1 MQIDQVAPRVI
12 TTIENHI
19 AHVRMARPEK
29 MNAIDMAM
37 FAGLV
42 AAGEEIAQNS
52 DVRAIVLSGDGR
64 GFCAGIDVS
73 VLGGIGGTVQDITER
88 THADCNIFQRA
99 VMIWRD
105 LKVPVIAAVH
115 GVAYGGGFQIALGA
129 DIRIIHPAAKLSVM
143 EINWGICPD
152 MGGTYLMGKLAR
164 EDVVR
169 ELTYTGRIFL
179 GEEANI
185 LGFATH
191 LSEDPLVAAMALAN
205 EIASKSPPAIA
216 ACKALINGSDANSR
230 SEQLLQEAQQQ
241 QALLKGAHHKEA
253 VLAGMANQPANFSR
267 L

>member
-1 MQIDQVAPRVI
+1 MQIDQAAPRVT

-19 AHVRMARPEK
+19 AHVRMTRPEK

-42 AAGEEIAQNS
+42 AAGQELAQNTEI
-52 DVRAIVLSGDGR
+52 RAIVLSGEGR
-64 GFCAGIDVS
+64 SFCAGIDVS
-73 VLGGIGGTVQDITER
+73 VLGGIGGNVQDITER
-88 THADCNIFQRA
+88 THEDCNIFQRA

-143 EINWGICPD
+143 EIKWGICPD

-179 GEEANI
+179 GEEAKT

-191 LSEDPLVAAMALAN
+191 LSEDPLNAALAMAN
-205 EIASKSPPAIA
+205 EIASKSPSAIA
-216 ACKALINGSDANSR
+216 ACKALINGSGGNSR
-230 SEQLLQEAQQQ
+230 AEQLLQEAQQQ
-241 QALLKGAHHKEA
+241 KDLLKGVHHKEA
-253 VLAGMANQPANFSR
+253 VMAGIANQPAVFSR